1 MLSDKEIKDLQKQ
14 ALQIRIDVLEMLV
27 EAGSGHT
34 AGSLGMADI
43 FTLLYFHTL
52 KHNPKDPFWPE
63 RDRLILSNGH
73 VAPVLYAAMARAGYM
88 PVSELKELRKFGS
101 RLQGHP
107 HREFLPG
114 VETSSGPLGEGLSQA
129 LGMALADRLDN
140 GHNSN
145 RFFFC
150 LMGDGEI
157 NEGNVWEAALHA
169 GKEKP
174 HNLIAIIDR
183 NDIQIDG
190 YTHEVMPLE
199 PLADKWETFGWHV
212 QTVNGHDFA
221 ELESAIEEAKVIN
234 NKPSMI
240 IALTVPGK
248 GVQDFERN
256 PFWHGRPPKEED
268 LKRAIEELKKHYEEE
283 LID

>member
-1 MLSDKEIKDLQKQ
+1 MLSDKKIKELQKQ

-43 FTLLYFHTL
+43 FTLLYFHVL
-52 KHNPKDPFWPE
+52 RHNPKDPFWPE

-73 VAPVLYAAMARAGYM
+73 IAPVLYAAMARSGYF
-88 PVSELKELRKFGS
+88 PASELKTLRKFGS

-140 GHNSN
+140 GNNSDK
-145 RFFFC
+145 FFFC
-150 LMGDGEI
+150 LLGDGEI
-157 NEGNVWEAALHA
+157 NEGNIWEAALHA

-174 HNLIAIIDR
+174 HNLITIMDR

-199 PLADKWETFGWHV
+199 PLADKWESFGWHV
-212 QTVNGHDFA
+212 QTVNGHDFL
-221 ELESAIEEAKVIN
+221 ELESAIEEAKVVN

-240 IALTVPGK
+240 LALTVPGK
-248 GVQDFERN
+248 GVKDFERS
-256 PFWHGRPPKEED
+256 PFWHGRPPKKED
-268 LKRAIEELKKHYEEE
+268 LQKAIAELKEKFEKE

>member
-1 MLSDKEIKDLQKQ
+1 MLSDEQIKDLQKK
-14 ALQIRIDVLEMLV
+14 ALRIRIDVLEMLV

-34 AGSLGMADI
+34 AGSLGMADV
-43 FTLLYFHTL
+43 FTLLYEHTL
-52 KHNPKDPFWPE
+52 HHNPKDPFWPE

-73 VAPVLYAAMARAGYM
+73 IAPVLYAAMARAGYF
-88 PVSELKELRKFGS
+88 PVSELKTLRKFGS

-129 LGMALADRLDN
+129 LGMVMADRLEN
-140 GHNSN
+140 GSNSR

-174 HNLIAIIDR
+174 HNLIAIMDR

-199 PLADKWETFGWHV
+199 PLEDKWQAFGWHT
-212 QTVNGHDFA
+212 QTVNGHDFQ
-221 ELESAIEEAKVIN
+221 ELDSAIEEAKVVN
-234 NKPSMI
+234 DRPSI
-240 IALTVPGK
+240 IFALTVPGK

-256 PFWHGRPPKEED
+256 PFWHGRPPGKEQMHKAIESLKSTFKEEE
-268 LKRAIEELKKHYEEE
+268 IQ
-283 LID
+283 